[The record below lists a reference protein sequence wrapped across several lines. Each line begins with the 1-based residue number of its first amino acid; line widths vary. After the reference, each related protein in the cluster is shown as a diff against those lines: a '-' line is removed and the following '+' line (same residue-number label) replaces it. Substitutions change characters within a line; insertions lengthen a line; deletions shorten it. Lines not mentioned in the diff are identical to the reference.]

1 MLNFKNKKFFAV
13 IVASIFL
20 FTPVTYAENVPAEK
34 SAEQRDEEDF
44 TTYAPVVEE
53 PFSENV
59 KSPEPEEVKPVE
71 PEKVEVEKVPENEV
85 GNTEVGSS
93 KKIEKLFE
101 PQQENISEPEEG
113 DGLEFLIHN
122 EDGVMAFAIIA
133 AHEKYNLRPIIARD
147 KIRGVSTVSQISSTY
162 NDIAMVNGGYFSWTG
177 NLIGLTKING
187 VIVSNDYFNR
197 SAVGI
202 ADDGTVIFG
211 RVRYEGKII
220 YRGAEIPVNV
230 NSERGA
236 DSAVVYN
243 EFFGAST
250 GTNNFGTEIEIQ
262 NGVITN
268 IFNGKGNNFILK
280 GAKIISAH
288 GKAAEIFS
296 DAQIGDEINFV
307 EEIISDDGDFN
318 SVPNIL
324 GAGPRLVANG
334 QIFVTADAEEFPA
347 DIKVGRAPRSAVGV
361 TKWGD
366 YILAV
371 VDGRQAQSRGC
382 TLQEWAEILLNK
394 FGAVDAINLDGGG
407 SSALVVKDKLVNSP
421 SDGAERSVG
430 SVLAILPK

>member
-1 MLNFKNKKFFAV
+1 MLTLKNKKFFALLA
-13 IVASIFL
+13 ASIFL
-20 FTPVTYAENVPAEK
+20 FVPVTYAENFDSEK
-34 SAEQRDEEDF
+34 NVEQEKTAEQRDEEDF
-44 TTYAPVVEE
+44 NSYAPVVDE

-59 KSPEPEEVKPVE
+59 KAPEPEPEEQKQ
-71 PEKVEVEKVPENEV
+71 
-85 GNTEVGSS
+85 
-93 KKIEKLFE
+93 IEKLFE
-101 PQQENISEPEEG
+101 PPTEIISEPETKQPEIPPQENFPVEEG
-113 DGLEFLIHN
+113 EGLEFLIHN

-133 AHEKYNLRPIIARD
+133 AHEKYNLRPLLARD
-147 KIRGVSTVSQISSTY
+147 QIRGVSTVSQISSTY

-187 VIVSNDYFNR
+187 VIVSNDYFYR
-197 SAVGI
+197 SAIGI
-202 ADDGTVIFG
+202 NDDGTTIFG
-211 RVRYEGKII
+211 RVRYEGKIF
-220 YRGAEIPVNV
+220 YRGEEIPVNV
-230 NSERGA
+230 NSDRGA

-250 GTNNFGTEIEIQ
+250 GTNNFGIEIEMQ
-262 NGVITN
+262 NGIITN

-296 DAQIGDEINFV
+296 DAKIGDEINFV

-324 GAGPRLVANG
+324 GAGPRLVADG
-334 QIFVTADAEEFPA
+334 KIFVTADAEEFPA
-347 DIKVGRAPRSAVGV
+347 DIRLGRAPRSAVGV

-407 SSALVVKDKLVNSP
+407 SSALVVKDKLVNNP

-430 SVLAILPK
+430 SVIAIFPKE